1 MPVLTDPQ
9 RLEILKLLQAKP
21 QMSQRDLAR
30 AMGVSLGK
38 ANYCL
43 KALIDKGHVKLQ
55 NFRDNPNKRQYAY
68 LLTPKG
74 IEERTRITLSFLSRK
89 MAEYA
94 ELEREIE
101 QLRGD
106 LKPGQI
112 QPGMLSLGPAKKQ

>member
-1 MPVLTDPQ
+1 
-9 RLEILKLLQAKP
+9 
-21 QMSQRDLAR
+21 
-30 AMGVSLGK
+30 MGVSLGK

-112 QPGMLSLGPAKKQ
+112 QPGVLSQGQREHQ

>member
-30 AMGVSLGK
+30 ALGVSLGK

-112 QPGMLSLGPAKKQ
+112 QPDMLSLGQAKKQ